1 MSRSGRLAVAFAAAI
16 LMPAVSACPKRGA
29 DAPHKMK
36 VRYGTLPEAW
46 KPASMEGLDAAWY
59 HAELGSTIG
68 LSVVCDDVGDA
79 SLHALAQRQL
89 VGIDHREVLAQGTVP
104 VDGRIAEDW
113 VVKGSVDGVELRLNL
128 VVFRRDECVV
138 DMNLIAPPHTFEAAR
153 ADFRGFVTG
162 FGVVDT

>member
-1 MSRSGRLAVAFAAAI
+1 MRRTLRLAVALSAAA
-16 LMPAVSACPKRGA
+16 LLPALAGCPKRGS
-29 DAPHKMK
+29 DSAPRLK
-36 VRYGTLPEAW
+36 VRYGVLPEAW
-46 KPASMEGLDAAWY
+46 KPASMDGLDAAWY

-68 LSVVCDDVGDA
+68 LSVVCDEVGDA

-104 VDGRIAEDW
+104 VDGRVAEDW

-128 VVFRRDECVV
+128 VVFRRDDCVV

-153 ADFRGFVTG
+153 ADFQGFVTG